1 MRWATGKSSVEM
13 NERTSSN
20 SAGSLLVV
28 AELEIRMFPYSRN
41 HIKYEL
47 VFNNTIN
54 RHGTTKHRQMRR
66 NS

>member
-41 HIKYEL
+41 HIKYNWSSTIPYIDMEL
-47 VFNNTIN
+47 PST
-54 RHGTTKHRQMRR
+54 GK
-66 NS
+66 